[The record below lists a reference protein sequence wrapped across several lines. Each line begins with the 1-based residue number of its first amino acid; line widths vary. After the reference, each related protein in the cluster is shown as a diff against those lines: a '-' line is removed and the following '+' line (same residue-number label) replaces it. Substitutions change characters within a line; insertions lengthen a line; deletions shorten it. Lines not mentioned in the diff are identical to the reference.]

1 MVRGGD
7 SGASPPDLVYVLSD
21 FSSASWWIPASPP
34 VVMRALEIS
43 LFEGVLLGGGYQ
55 CVLVPLPISAWRF
68 DELKHGVVVYGPF
81 VAARGISFSS
91 PLFLS
96 GYCSSSPVLMP
107 ASFMGFSLL
116 FFTER

>member
-1 MVRGGD
+1 MATRGGD
-7 SGASPPDLVYVLSD
+7 SGASPPDLVYVISD
-21 FSSASWWIPASPP
+21 LLHVVRTSPP

-43 LFEGVLLGGGYQ
+43 LLKGVLLGGGYQ
-55 CVLVPLPISAWRF
+55 CVMVPLPISAWRF
-68 DELKHGVVVYGPF
+68 DELKHGVIVYGPF